1 MRPCHDTGEVVRAK
15 LRAEAEELRL
25 DLGYKGLYMR
35 YAPMFNGS
43 FPSLMR
49 YWRDI
54 GSASWLAIDS
64 IRAHKLRTFL
74 TLLGVIVGVASVVMV
89 GAAIEGL
96 GTYAT
101 DSTSKV
107 FGGNT
112 FLIAQVANAV
122 SRSDYF
128 AKLKENR
135 PIRPDDLA
143 YLEASTG
150 GAIQY
155 SAYNQRVEDIR
166 RDTLRSEAASIVG
179 VASVLPDM
187 REINLSDGRFF
198 TDQEERSAQDV
209 AVIGSDAADTL
220 FPSTCPVGHTVKIQG
235 RTFQVVGVVDKVG
248 SPFGRNQDNIAY
260 IPFPVFVK
268 MYGSTQSIAI
278 FGRARPGTN
287 LSVESAL
294 DVTRTALRTR
304 FHARPGHSDRFDS
317 LTPEAM
323 QSFITQLLGMI
334 SAVVVPVTLISL
346 VVGGIVIMNI
356 MLVSVTERTHE
367 IGVRK
372 SVGARQID
380 IRRQF
385 LIEAVILSGLGGTL
399 GVALGGSLTLLLAR
413 VAGLTLTITIQYV
426 VLGLTVSGVV
436 GVVSGWYPAVRASR
450 LDPIEALRAD

>member
-1 MRPCHDTGEVVRAK
+1 MIYFCRN
-15 LRAEAEELRL
+15 
-25 DLGYKGLYMR
+25 
-35 YAPMFNGS
+35 F
-43 FPSLMR
+43 
-49 YWRDI
+49 
-54 GSASWLAIDS
+54 GSAIWLAIDS
-64 IRAHKLRTFL
+64 VRAHKLRSFL

-96 GTYAT
+96 GTYAS

-107 FGGNT
+107 FGSNT

-122 SRSDYF
+122 SRSEYF
-128 AKLKENR
+128 AKLKQNR
-135 PIRPDDLA
+135 PIRPDDLK
-143 YLEASTG
+143 YLKALTG
-150 GAIQY
+150 DAILY

-166 RDTLRSEAASIVG
+166 REMRRSEGASIIG
-179 VASVLPDM
+179 VASVLPEM
-187 REINLSDGRFF
+187 REIDVSNGRFF
-198 TDQEERSAQDV
+198 TDQEERSAQPV
-209 AVIGSDAADTL
+209 AVIGSDVADTL
-220 FPSTCPVGHTVKIQG
+220 FPNTNPVGQSVTIQG
-235 RTFQVVGVVDKVG
+235 RVFTVVGVQEKEG
-248 SPFGRNQDNIAY
+248 SPFGRSQDNIAY
-260 IPFPVFVK
+260 IPFPVFVR
-268 MYGSTQSIAI
+268 MYGSGQSIAI
-278 FGRARPGTN
+278 FARARPGTR

-294 DVTRTALRTR
+294 DVTRVALRAR
-304 FHARPGHSDRFDS
+304 FHARPGQADRFDS

-372 SVGARQID
+372 SVGARQAD

-385 LIEAVILSGLGGTL
+385 LMEAVILSGVGGML
-399 GVALGGSLTLLLAR
+399 GVALGASLTMLLAKI
-413 VAGLTLTITIQYV
+413 ADLTLTITLRYV
-426 VLGLTVSGVV
+426 VMGLTVSGIV

>member
-1 MRPCHDTGEVVRAK
+1 MSFTPVV
-15 LRAEAEELRL
+15 
-25 DLGYKGLYMR
+25 
-35 YAPMFNGS
+35 
-43 FPSLMR
+43 R
-49 YWRDI
+49 YWRNV

-64 IRAHKLRTFL
+64 IRAHKLRSFL
-74 TLLGVIVGVASVVMV
+74 TLLGVIVGVASVIMV

-101 DSTSKV
+101 ESTSKV
-107 FGGNT
+107 FGSNT

-122 SRSDYF
+122 SRSEYF

-135 PIRPDDLA
+135 PIRPDDLK
-143 YLEASTG
+143 YLESVTG
-150 GAIQY
+150 DRILY
-155 SAYNQRVEDIR
+155 SAYNQRIEDIR
-166 RDTLRSEAASIVG
+166 RGMLRSEGASIFGVG
-179 VASVLPDM
+179 ALLPEM
-187 REINLSDGRFF
+187 REISLAEGRFF
-198 TDQEERSAQDV
+198 TDQEERSAQPV
-209 AVIGSDAADTL
+209 TVIGSEATDTL
-220 FPSTCPVGHTVKIQG
+220 FPNVSAVGQTVKIKG
-235 RTFQVVGVVDKVG
+235 MEFVVVGVLEKLG
-248 SPFGRNQDNIAY
+248 SQFGRNQDNSAY
-260 IPFPVFVK
+260 IPFPVFEKLDASV
-268 MYGSTQSIAI
+268 QSIAI

-294 DVTRTALRTR
+294 DVTRVALRNR
-304 FHARPGHSDRFDS
+304 FHARPGRADRFDS

-372 SVGARQID
+372 SVGARRTD

-385 LIEAVILSGLGGTL
+385 LIEAVILAGLGGMIGL
-399 GVALGGSLTLLLAR
+399 ALGATLTMLLAK

-426 VLGLTVSGVV
+426 ALGLGVSGTV
-436 GVVSGWYPAVRASR
+436 GAISGWYPAVRASR
-450 LDPIEALRAD
+450 LDPIEALRSE